1 MNDVTRVLNAIG
13 QGDARATEE
22 LLPMLYDELRH
33 LAARKMSQELPGQTL
48 QATALVHEAYLRL
61 LGVQNERWDSRG
73 HFFKAAAEAM
83 RRILIENARQKK
95 SLKRGGNR
103 KRIELD
109 ESILVTP
116 EDIPSDDLLAFNE
129 ALEKLAEKDRA
140 KSDLIKLR
148 VFAGLTGKQTAE
160 ILGISQVK
168 ASEDLA
174 YARAWLCLE
183 MNKDE
188 PGSHR

>member
-1 MNDVTRVLNAIG
+1 MNDVTRILNAIE

-22 LLPMLYDELRH
+22 LLPLVYDELRH

-61 LGVQNERWDSRG
+61 LGVQNEQWDSRG

-95 SLKRGGNR
+95 SLRRGGNR
-103 KRIELD
+103 KRVEFD

-116 EDIPSDDLLAFNE
+116 EDIPPDDLLAFDE
-129 ALEKLAEKDRA
+129 ALERLAEKDRA
-140 KSDLIKLR
+140 KSDLVKLR

-160 ILGISQVK
+160 ILGISQAK
-168 ASEDLA
+168 ASEDLT

-188 PGSHR
+188 SGSHK